1 MTPGNPID
9 GNPIDANPVDVRA
22 CQWAAALDRGLDA
35 QEEAA
40 LDAWLGE
47 DTRHRGA
54 LLRAQAGMALLDRC
68 RALGSG
74 GEAADDA
81 GDAGPGEDGPGE
93 DGADDLAKSAGWR
106 TTRRQAL
113 ALAGVGVAG
122 GLIGAG
128 ALALWPQGQG
138 IRTRIGEMRRV
149 PLADGSM
156 AVVNSG
162 SELNLSFTP
171 RRRDVNL
178 AQGEAW
184 FQVAKAPDRP
194 FTVRAGRVRV
204 QAVGTAFNVRRAGV
218 GVDVVVT
225 EGTVKVWSEG
235 GEPLL
240 VKAGQ
245 RAVLD
250 DGVGLAV
257 SAIAPD
263 AAQQELA
270 WREGQIV
277 LDDVTLAQAAQRFNA
292 YHEDRLEVD
301 PALAD
306 KRVVGSFQ
314 TNDMDGFAQACAA
327 MVGGRVERGNGVI
340 RILR

>member
-1 MTPGNPID
+1 MSDAPA
-9 GNPIDANPVDVRA
+9 NPIDAIA
-22 CQWAAALDRGLDA
+22 CQWAARLDRGLA
-35 QEEAA
+35 GEEEAA
-40 LDAWLGE
+40 LDAWLAL
-47 DTRHRGA
+47 DPRHRGA

-68 RALGSG
+68 RALHD
-74 GEAADDA
+74 DDA
-81 GDAGPGEDGPGE
+81 PEQAPHGGRCPMGARHPAPSPGAGRRGRGRR
-93 DGADDLAKSAGWR
+93 ADR
-106 TTRRQAL
+106 CRRPRAL
-113 ALAGVGVAG
+113 AAGFGHPHPHRRNAPRAARRWIDG
-122 GLIGAG
+122 R
-128 ALALWPQGQG
+128 GQQ
-138 IRTRIGEMRRV
+138 RQRAECLV
-149 PLADGSM
+149 H
-156 AVVNSG
+156 
-162 SELNLSFTP
+162 P
-171 RRRDVNL
+171 RRRDVDL

-194 FTVRAGRVRV
+194 FTVTAGRVRV

-235 GEPLL
+235 AEPQL

-245 RAVLD
+245 RARLD

-257 SAIAPD
+257 SPIAAD

>member
-1 MTPGNPID
+1 MSDAPA
-9 GNPIDANPVDVRA
+9 NPIDAIA
-22 CQWAAALDRGLDA
+22 CQWAARLDRGLA
-35 QEEAA
+35 GEEEAA
-40 LDAWLGE
+40 LDAWLAL
-47 DTRHRGA
+47 DPRHRGA

-68 RALGSG
+68 RALHD
-74 GEAADDA
+74 DDA
-81 GDAGPGEDGPGE
+81 PEQAPQDEAPD
-93 DGADDLAKSAGWR
+93 DHARWGA
-106 TTRRQAL
+106 TRRQAL

-122 GLIGAG
+122 GLIGAAG
-128 ALALWPQGQG
+128 LALWPQGSG

-162 SELNLSFTP
+162 SELNVSFTP
-171 RRRDVNL
+171 RRRDVDL

-194 FTVRAGRVRV
+194 FTVTAGRVRV
-204 QAVGTAFNVRRAGV
+204 QAVGTAFNVRRAGL

-235 GEPLL
+235 GEAQL

-245 RAVLD
+245 RARLD

-257 SAIAPD
+257 SPIAAD

>member
-1 MTPGNPID
+1 MTEGNPID
-9 GNPIDANPVDVRA
+9 MQA
-22 CQWAAALDRGLDA
+22 CQWAAALDRGLDQA
-35 QEEAA
+35 EQAA
-40 LDAWLGE
+40 LDAWLAQ
-47 DTRHRGA
+47 DTRHGGA

-68 RALGSG
+68 RALGG
-74 GEAADDA
+74 GEPVAEDSLD
-81 GDAGPGEDGPGE
+81 GERAHEEGRGHE
-93 DGADDLAKSAGWR
+93 EGRWHAS
-106 TTRRQAL
+106 RRQAL
-113 ALAGVGVAG
+113 ALAGVGLAG

-128 ALALWPQGQG
+128 VLALWPQGQG

-162 SELNLSFTP
+162 SELTLSFTP
-171 RRRDVNL
+171 RRRDVDL

-204 QAVGTAFNVRRAGV
+204 QAVGTAFNVRRAGSGA

-235 GEPLL
+235 GEPQL

-245 RAVLD
+245 RATLD

-257 SAIAPD
+257 RAMAPD

-306 KRVVGSFQ
+306 RRVVGSFE

-327 MVGGRVERGNGVI
+327 MVGGRVERGNGVV
-340 RILR
+340 RILK

>member
-1 MTPGNPID
+1 MID
-9 GNPIDANPVDVRA
+9 HQDPVTNPIDAQA
-22 CQWAAALDRGLDA
+22 CQWAAALDRDLGA

-40 LDAWLGE
+40 LDAWLAA
-47 DTRHRGA
+47 DPRHRGA

-68 RALGSG
+68 RALGTGDGSG
-74 GEAADDA
+74 DDGAADA
-81 GDAGPGEDGPGE
+81 EEDVP
-93 DGADDLAKSAGWR
+93 APGWR
-106 TTRRQAL
+106 TTRRQAM

-128 ALALWPQGQG
+128 ALALWPQGSG

-162 SELNLSFTP
+162 SELSVSFTR
-171 RRRDVNL
+171 RRRDVEL

-194 FTVRAGRVRV
+194 FTVTAGRVRV

-235 GEPLL
+235 GEPQL

-245 RAVLD
+245 RARLD

-257 SAIAPD
+257 STIAPD

-306 KRVVGSFQ
+306 RRVVGSFQ

-327 MVGGRVERGNGVI
+327 MVGGRVERGDGVI
-340 RILR
+340 RILK

>member
-1 MTPGNPID
+1 MID
-9 GNPIDANPVDVRA
+9 NDEASANPIDAQA
-22 CQWAAALDRGLDA
+22 CEWAAALDRELGA
-35 QEEAA
+35 PEAAA
-40 LDAWLGE
+40 LDAWLAA
-47 DTRHRGA
+47 DSRHRGA

-74 GEAADDA
+74 DDA
-81 GDAGPGEDGPGE
+81 AAGAEEEAPTPG
-93 DGADDLAKSAGWR
+93 AWR
-106 TTRRQAL
+106 TTRRQAM

-128 ALALWPQGQG
+128 ALALWPQGSG

-162 SELNLSFTP
+162 SELSVSFTR
-171 RRRDVNL
+171 RRRDVEL

-194 FTVRAGRVRV
+194 FTVTAGRVRV
-204 QAVGTAFNVRRAGV
+204 QAVGTAFNVRRAGL

-235 GEPLL
+235 GEPQL

-245 RAVLD
+245 RARLD

-306 KRVVGSFQ
+306 RRVVGSFQ

-327 MVGGRVERGNGVI
+327 MVGGRVERGDGVI
-340 RILR
+340 RILK

>member
-1 MTPGNPID
+1 MID
-9 GNPIDANPVDVRA
+9 HEDPVTNPIDAQA
-22 CQWAAALDRGLDA
+22 CQWAAALDRELDA
-35 QEEAA
+35 QEAAA
-40 LDAWLGE
+40 LDAWLAA
-47 DTRHRGA
+47 DPRHRGA

-68 RALGSG
+68 RALGTGDGSG
-74 GEAADDA
+74 DDGAADA
-81 GDAGPGEDGPGE
+81 EEDVP
-93 DGADDLAKSAGWR
+93 APGWR
-106 TTRRQAL
+106 TTRRQAM

-128 ALALWPQGQG
+128 ALALWPQGSG

-162 SELNLSFTP
+162 SELSVSFTR
-171 RRRDVNL
+171 RRRDVEL

-194 FTVRAGRVRV
+194 FTVTAGRVRV

-235 GEPLL
+235 GEPQL

-245 RAVLD
+245 RARLD

-306 KRVVGSFQ
+306 RRVVGSFQ

-327 MVGGRVERGNGVI
+327 MVGGRVERGDGVI
-340 RILR
+340 RILK

>member
-1 MTPGNPID
+1 M
-9 GNPIDANPVDVRA
+9 
-22 CQWAAALDRGLDA
+22 
-35 QEEAA
+35 
-40 LDAWLGE
+40 
-47 DTRHRGA
+47 
-54 LLRAQAGMALLDRC
+54 
-68 RALGSG
+68 
-74 GEAADDA
+74 
-81 GDAGPGEDGPGE
+81 
-93 DGADDLAKSAGWR
+93 
-106 TTRRQAL
+106 
-113 ALAGVGVAG
+113 
-122 GLIGAG
+122 
-128 ALALWPQGQG
+128 
-138 IRTRIGEMRRV
+138 
-149 PLADGSM
+149 
-156 AVVNSG
+156 
-162 SELNLSFTP
+162 
-171 RRRDVNL
+171 
-178 AQGEAW
+178 
-184 FQVAKAPDRP
+184 AKAPDRP
-194 FTVRAGRVRV
+194 FTVTAGRVRV
-204 QAVGTAFNVRRAGV
+204 QAVGTAFNVRRAGL

-235 GEPLL
+235 GEAQL

-245 RAVLD
+245 RARLD

-257 SAIAPD
+257 SPIAAD

>member
-1 MTPGNPID
+1 MIDHDEPGA
-9 GNPIDANPVDVRA
+9 NPIDAQA
-22 CQWAAALDRGLDA
+22 CQWAAALDRELDA
-35 QEEAA
+35 QDAAA
-40 LDAWLGE
+40 LDAWLAA
-47 DTRHRGA
+47 DPRHRGA

-68 RALGSG
+68 RALGGGDGSG
-74 GEAADDA
+74 DDAAAAADEELPA
-81 GDAGPGEDGPGE
+81 
-93 DGADDLAKSAGWR
+93 AGWC
-106 TTRRQAL
+106 TTRRPAL
-113 ALAGVGVAG
+113 SLAGVGMAG

-128 ALALWPQGQG
+128 ALALWPQGSG

-162 SELNLSFTP
+162 SELSVSFTR
-171 RRRDVNL
+171 RRRDVEL

-194 FTVRAGRVRV
+194 FTVTAGRVRV

-235 GEPLL
+235 GEPQL

-245 RAVLD
+245 RARLD

-263 AAQQELA
+263 AAQLELA

-306 KRVVGSFQ
+306 RRVVGSFQ

-327 MVGGRVERGNGVI
+327 MVGGRVERGDGVI
-340 RILR
+340 RILK